1 VSLSPFEVGSAG
13 LVADEEQSLDA
24 LDAGRTIEGRSPLRL
39 ALARLRSDR
48 IAWLAAGMIIL
59 MVLLALCAPLI
70 SAVTGHSPYNPDLV
84 NGTNSFGQPYGP
96 GQAGF
101 VLGTDNVGRDIL
113 VRVAY
118 GARISLLVGILA
130 TLLATVGGT
139 ILGLVSGYY
148 GGWIDAVLARMMDA
162 VLSFPYVLAAIV
174 LAAVFGGSL
183 PLTIGVI
190 AFFSWAAIGRI
201 VRGQT
206 LSQKEKEYVEAA
218 RSIGAGSFRIMF
230 VDILPNLI
238 APVIVLGT
246 LLVPVA
252 IVFEATLD
260 YLGVGV
266 GPPTPTWGNMLADDQ
281 GSAGFGAWWFWVF
294 PSVAL
299 LITTLGFNLLGDSVR
314 DALDPRT
321 ERLFANRRKKV
332 VVGAEPNPLSRADSK
347 RLGGGTEAP

>member
-1 VSLSPFEVGSAG
+1 MSLAPFDVPTSEVLEQPAADAG
-13 LVADEEQSLDA
+13 LG
-24 LDAGRTIEGRSPLRL
+24 GRAIEGRSPLRL
-39 ALARLRSDR
+39 ALARLRTDR
-48 IAWLAAGMIIL
+48 MAWVAAGMIVL
-59 MVLLALCAPLI
+59 MALLAIVAPLI
-70 SAVTGHSPYNPDLV
+70 STVTGHSAYNPDLV

-101 VLGTDNVGRDIL
+101 IFGTDNLGRDIL

-118 GARISLLVGILA
+118 GARISLLVGVLA

-139 ILGLVSGYY
+139 VIGLVSGYF
-148 GGWIDAVLARMMDA
+148 GGWIDALLARLMDA

-174 LAAVFGGSL
+174 IASVFGGSL
-183 PLTIGVI
+183 ALTIGVI

-218 RSIGAGSFRIMF
+218 RSIGAAPFRIMF

-238 APVIVLGT
+238 APVLVLGT

-260 YLGVGV
+260 YLGRGR
-266 GPPTPTWGNMLADDQ
+266 GAAD
-281 GSAGFGAWWFWVF
+281 
-294 PSVAL
+294 PH
-299 LITTLGFNLLGDSVR
+299 LGQHARRRPGLGGLRRLVVLGLPLHRPADH
-314 DALDPRT
+314 DPRIQPAGG
-321 ERLFANRRKKV
+321 LGARRPRP
-332 VVGAEPNPLSRADSK
+332 AHRAHL
-347 RLGGGTEAP
+347 RHAPQGRRRRPAVRGEAAPGELRTGL

>member
-1 VSLSPFEVGSAG
+1 MSLAPFETKVD
-13 LVADEEQSLDA
+13 LREETSLEA
-24 LDAGRTIEGRSPLRL
+24 VEGAQAIEGRSPFRL
-39 ALARLRSDR
+39 ALARLRTDR
-48 IAWLAAGMIIL
+48 MAMVALGMIVL
-59 MVLLALCAPLI
+59 MALVAIFAPVVSALA
-70 SAVTGHSPYNPDLV
+70 GHNPYNPDLV

-96 GQAGF
+96 GQGGF
-101 VLGTDNVGRDIL
+101 ILGSDNVGRDVL
-113 VRVAY
+113 VRIAY
-118 GARISLLVGILA
+118 GAQISLLVGVLA
-130 TLLATVGGT
+130 TLIATIGGT
-139 ILGLVSGYY
+139 ILGLVSGFF
-148 GGWIDAVLARMMDA
+148 GGWIDAVLARLMDT
-162 VLSFPYVLAAIV
+162 VLSFPYVLLAIV
-174 LAAVFGGSL
+174 LAAVFGASL

-206 LSQKEKEYVEAA
+206 LSQREKEYVEAA

-246 LLVPVA
+246 LLVPTA

-266 GPPTPTWGNMLADDQ
+266 GPPTPTWGNMLADAQ
-281 GSAGFGAWWFWVF
+281 GSAGFGAWWFWIF
-294 PSVAL
+294 PSIAL

-321 ERLFANRRKKV
+321 ERLFAMRRKV
-332 VVGAEPNPLSRADSK
+332 RATAGGPGGSAPADSDPLSGEPVPS
-347 RLGGGTEAP
+347 

>member
-1 VSLSPFEVGSAG
+1 MSLTPFEVKVD
-13 LVADEEQSLDA
+13 LREETSLEA
-24 LDAGRTIEGRSPLRL
+24 VEGAQAIEGRSPFRL
-39 ALARLRSDR
+39 ALARLRTDR
-48 IAWLAAGMIIL
+48 MAMVALGMIVL
-59 MVLLALCAPLI
+59 MALLAIFAPVVSML
-70 SAVTGHSPYNPDLV
+70 TGHNPYNPDLV

-101 VLGTDNVGRDIL
+101 ILGSDNVGRDVL
-113 VRVAY
+113 VRIAY
-118 GARISLLVGILA
+118 GARISLLVGVLA
-130 TLLATVGGT
+130 TLIATIGGT
-139 ILGLVSGYY
+139 ILGLVSGYF
-148 GGWIDAVLARMMDA
+148 GGWIDAVLARLMDT
-162 VLSFPYVLAAIV
+162 VLSFPYVLLAIV
-174 LAAVFGGSL
+174 LAAVFGASL

-206 LSQKEKEYVEAA
+206 LSQREKEYVEAA

-246 LLVPVA
+246 LLVPTA

-266 GPPTPTWGNMLADDQ
+266 GPPTPTWGNMLADAQ
-281 GSAGFGAWWFWVF
+281 GSAGFGAWWFWIF
-294 PSVAL
+294 PSIAL

-321 ERLFANRRKKV
+321 ERLFAMRRKV
-332 VVGAEPNPLSRADSK
+332 RTTAGGPGGSAPADSDPLS
-347 RLGGGTEAP
+347 GEQAPS

>member
-1 VSLSPFEVGSAG
+1 MSLSPFEVSSAA
-13 LVADEEQSLDA
+13 LAPEEGQSAEA
-24 LDAGRTIEGRSPLRL
+24 LDAAGSIEGRSPLRL

-48 IAWLAAGMIIL
+48 MAWVAAGMILL
-59 MVLLALCAPLI
+59 MVALALIAPLLSSI
-70 SAVTGHSPYNPDLV
+70 TGHSPYNPDLV
-84 NGTNSFGQPYGP
+84 NGTDTFGQPYGP

-101 VLGTDNVGRDIL
+101 LLGTDNVGRDIL
-113 VRVAY
+113 VRIAY
-118 GARISLLVGILA
+118 GARISLLVGILS

-139 ILGLVSGYY
+139 ALGLISGYY
-148 GGWIDAVLARMMDA
+148 GGWIDALLARLMDA

-294 PSVAL
+294 PSIAL

-321 ERLFANRRKKV
+321 ERLFAMRRKKAAAGRLDASSGA
-332 VVGAEPNPLSRADSK
+332 GAEP
-347 RLGGGTEAP
+347 LGGGMEAP

>member
-1 VSLSPFEVGSAG
+1 
-13 LVADEEQSLDA
+13 
-24 LDAGRTIEGRSPLRL
+24 
-39 ALARLRSDR
+39 
-48 IAWLAAGMIIL
+48 
-59 MVLLALCAPLI
+59 
-70 SAVTGHSPYNPDLV
+70 
-84 NGTNSFGQPYGP
+84 
-96 GQAGF
+96 
-101 VLGTDNVGRDIL
+101 

-118 GARISLLVGILA
+118 GARISLLVGILS
-130 TLLATVGGT
+130 TLLATIGGT
-139 ILGLVSGYY
+139 ALGLVSGYY
-148 GGWIDAVLARMMDA
+148 GGWIDALLARLMDA

-246 LLVPVA
+246 LLVRWPSSSRPPSTIWA
-252 IVFEATLD
+252 SGGAADPDLGQHARRRP
-260 YLGVGV
+260 GVG
-266 GPPTPTWGNMLADDQ
+266 GIR
-281 GSAGFGAWWFWVF
+281 AWWFWVF
-294 PSVAL
+294 PSIAL

-321 ERLFANRRKKV
+321 ERLFAMRRKKV
-332 VVGAEPNPLSRADSK
+332 AAAGPDASAGAGTEPLSD
-347 RLGGGTEAP
+347 GTEA

>member
-1 VSLSPFEVGSAG
+1 MSLAPFEVKVD
-13 LVADEEQSLDA
+13 LREETSLEA
-24 LDAGRTIEGRSPLRL
+24 VEGAQAIEGRSPFRL
-39 ALARLRSDR
+39 ALARLRTDR
-48 IAWLAAGMIIL
+48 MAMVALGMIVL
-59 MVLLALCAPLI
+59 MALLAIFAPVVSML
-70 SAVTGHSPYNPDLV
+70 TGHNPYNPDLV

-101 VLGTDNVGRDIL
+101 ILGSDNVGRDVL
-113 VRVAY
+113 VRIAY
-118 GARISLLVGILA
+118 GARISLLVGVLA
-130 TLLATVGGT
+130 TLIATIGGT
-139 ILGLVSGYY
+139 ILGLVSGYF
-148 GGWIDAVLARMMDA
+148 GGWIDAVLARLMDT
-162 VLSFPYVLAAIV
+162 VLSFPYVLLAIV
-174 LAAVFGGSL
+174 LAAVFGASL

-206 LSQKEKEYVEAA
+206 LSQREKEYVEAA

-246 LLVPVA
+246 LLVPTA

-266 GPPTPTWGNMLADDQ
+266 GPPTPTWGNMLADAQ
-281 GSAGFGAWWFWVF
+281 GSAGFGAWWFWIF
-294 PSVAL
+294 PSIAL

-321 ERLFANRRKKV
+321 ERLFAMRRKV
-332 VVGAEPNPLSRADSK
+332 RTTAGGPGGSAPADSDPLS
-347 RLGGGTEAP
+347 GEQAPS

>member
-1 VSLSPFEVGSAG
+1 MSLAPFDVPTEV
-13 LVADEEQSLDA
+13 VAEPLSEPGQG
-24 LDAGRTIEGRSPLRL
+24 GRAIEGRSPLRL
-39 ALARLRSDR
+39 ALARLRTDR
-48 IAWLAAGMIIL
+48 MAWIAAGMILL
-59 MVLLALCAPLI
+59 MALMAIAAPLI
-70 SAVTGHSPYNPDLV
+70 STITGHSPYNPDLV
-84 NGTNSFGQPYGP
+84 NGTNTFGQPYGP
-96 GQAGF
+96 GQGGF
-101 VLGTDNVGRDIL
+101 LIGTDNLGRDIL

-118 GARISLLVGILA
+118 GARISLLVGVLA
-130 TLLATVGGT
+130 TLLATLGGT
-139 ILGLVSGYY
+139 ILGLVSGYF
-148 GGWIDAVLARMMDA
+148 GGWIDALLARLMDA

-174 LAAVFGGSL
+174 IASVFGGSL
-183 PLTIGVI
+183 ALTIGVI

-218 RSIGAGSFRIMF
+218 RSIGAGPFRIMF

-238 APVIVLGT
+238 APVLVLGT

-266 GPPTPTWGNMLADDQ
+266 GPPIPTWGNMLADDQ

-321 ERLFANRRKKV
+321 ERIFAMRRK
-332 VVGAEPNPLSRADSK
+332 GAVTSGDSTGAAPTDPTPVSEPAAS
-347 RLGGGTEAP
+347 

>member
-1 VSLSPFEVGSAG
+1 MSISSFDTGATSLVDTEEPSP
-13 LVADEEQSLDA
+13 EELA
-24 LDAGRTIEGRSPLRL
+24 AGRAIEGRSPLRL

-48 IAWLAAGMIIL
+48 MAWVAGGMIVAMAL
-59 MVLLALCAPLI
+59 MAIIAPLI
-70 SAVTGHSPYNPDLV
+70 SAITGHDPYNPDLV
-84 NGTNSFGQPYGP
+84 NGTNSFGQPWGP

-101 VLGTDNVGRDIL
+101 ILGTDNLGRDIL

-118 GARISLLVGILA
+118 GARISLLVGVLA

-139 ILGLVSGYY
+139 IIGLVSGYF
-148 GGWIDAVLARMMDA
+148 GGWIDALLARMMDA

-230 VDILPNLI
+230 IDILPNLV

-266 GPPTPTWGNMLADDQ
+266 GPPTPTWGNMLADAQ
-281 GSAGFGAWWFWVF
+281 GSAGFGAWWFWIF
-294 PSVAL
+294 PSLAL

-321 ERLFANRRKKV
+321 ERIFATRRKTAKPKV
-332 VVGAEPNPLSRADSK
+332 PK
-347 RLGGGTEAP
+347 RQAPTDAGRLAGEGEAS

>member
-1 VSLSPFEVGSAG
+1 VSLSPFEVSTAALTAEEPSPEALEAG
-13 LVADEEQSLDA
+13 Q
-24 LDAGRTIEGRSPLRL
+24 TIEGRSPLRL

-48 IAWLAAGMIIL
+48 MAWVAGGMIV
-59 MVLLALCAPLI
+59 MMAVLAIVAPLI
-70 SAVTGHSPYNPDLV
+70 SSLTGHSPYNPDLV
-84 NGTNSFGQPYGP
+84 NGTDNFGQPYGP

-101 VLGTDNVGRDIL
+101 LLGTDNVGRDIL

-118 GARISLLVGILA
+118 GARISLLVGVVS
-130 TLLATVGGT
+130 TLMATVGGT

-148 GGWIDAVLARMMDA
+148 GGWIDALLARLMDA

-230 VDILPNLI
+230 VDILPNLV

-281 GSAGFGAWWFWVF
+281 GSAGFGAWWFWVI

-321 ERLFANRRKKV
+321 ERIFANRRKKAAGGTDGALPGDGTRL
-332 VVGAEPNPLSRADSK
+332 GAEP
-347 RLGGGTEAP
+347 EAP

>member
-1 VSLSPFEVGSAG
+1 MSLAPLETTTGRP
-13 LVADEEQSLDA
+13 EETSLEA
-24 LDAGRTIEGRSPLRL
+24 VEAAQAIEGRSPFRL
-39 ALARLRSDR
+39 ALARLRTDR
-48 IAWLAAGMIIL
+48 MAMVALGMIVL
-59 MVLLALCAPLI
+59 MALLAIVAPVI
-70 SAVTGHSPYNPDLV
+70 STLTGHNPYNPDLV

-101 VLGTDNVGRDIL
+101 ILGSDNVGRDVL
-113 VRVAY
+113 VRIAY
-118 GARISLLVGILA
+118 GARISLLVGVLA
-130 TLLATVGGT
+130 TLIATIGGT
-139 ILGLVSGYY
+139 ILGLVSGYF
-148 GGWIDAVLARMMDA
+148 GGWIDAVLARLMDT
-162 VLSFPYVLAAIV
+162 VLSFPYVLLAIV
-174 LAAVFGGSL
+174 LAAVFSASL

-206 LSQKEKEYVEAA
+206 LSQKEKEYVETA

-246 LLVPVA
+246 LLVPTA

-266 GPPTPTWGNMLADDQ
+266 GPPTPTWGNMLADAQ
-281 GSAGFGAWWFWVF
+281 GSAGFGAWWFWIF

-321 ERLFANRRKKV
+321 ERIFAMRRKATAAA
-332 VVGAEPNPLSRADSK
+332 VGPGGSAPADSEP
-347 RLGGGTEAP
+347 LAGEPAPS

>member
-1 VSLSPFEVGSAG
+1 MSLAPFETTTGRP
-13 LVADEEQSLDA
+13 EETSLEA
-24 LDAGRTIEGRSPLRL
+24 VEEAQAIEGRSPFRL
-39 ALARLRSDR
+39 ALARLRTDR
-48 IAWLAAGMIIL
+48 MAMVALGMIVL
-59 MVLLALCAPLI
+59 MALLAILAPVV
-70 SAVTGHSPYNPDLV
+70 SALTGHNPYNPDLV

-101 VLGTDNVGRDIL
+101 ILGSDNVGRDVL
-113 VRVAY
+113 VRIAY

-130 TLLATVGGT
+130 TLIATIGGT
-139 ILGLVSGYY
+139 ILGLVSGYF
-148 GGWIDAVLARMMDA
+148 GGWIDAVLARLMDT
-162 VLSFPYVLAAIV
+162 VLSFPYVLLAIV
-174 LAAVFGGSL
+174 LAAVFSASL

-246 LLVPVA
+246 LLVPTA

-266 GPPTPTWGNMLADDQ
+266 GPPTPTWGNMLADAQ
-281 GSAGFGAWWFWVF
+281 GSAGFGAWWFWIF

-321 ERLFANRRKKV
+321 ERIFAMRRKV
-332 VVGAEPNPLSRADSK
+332 MATAGGPGGSAPADSDPLS
-347 RLGGGTEAP
+347 GEPAPS